1 MKKICKIKEKL
12 RNIIHLEIRLFLD
25 LLSYPKES
33 KGFLKLFEAL
43 GLKTI
48 PPSSIESERT
58 SDVTGFYIMYK
69 I

>member
-1 MKKICKIKEKL
+1 MKKIYNFKKKL
-12 RNIIHLEIRLFLD
+12 QNIIHLEIRLFLD

-58 SDVTGFYIMYK
+58 SNVTGFYIMYK